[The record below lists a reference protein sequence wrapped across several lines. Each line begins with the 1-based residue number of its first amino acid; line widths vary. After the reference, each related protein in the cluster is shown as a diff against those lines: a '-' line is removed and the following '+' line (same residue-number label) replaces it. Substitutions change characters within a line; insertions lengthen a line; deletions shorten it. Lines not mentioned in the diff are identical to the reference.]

1 MTLGTKKRGRPANID
16 QMAADDLDA
25 FLAASS
31 ELSVAWAEMIKL
43 RAKFGMAGTHEPRDR
58 AVQRAIS
65 AIAGARSAGL
75 SWRQCGEAM
84 GVHHGSAFSWWKRH
98 GTGQVDWAKGG
109 AE

>member
-16 QMAADDLDA
+16 QMKASDLDA

-31 ELSVAWAEMIKL
+31 ELSLAWTEMVEL
-43 RAKFGMAGTHEPRDR
+43 RAKFGSVVEYEPRDTAVAR
-58 AVQRAIS
+58 AVA

-75 SWRQCGEAM
+75 TWRQCGEAM
-84 GVHHGSAFSWWKRH
+84 GVHHGSAYSWWKRH